1 MSTALE
7 TSQMLAILNSK
18 LDLLPGQI
26 AQAVDQRLGRL
37 EHKMDRIEQTMSQ
50 KIDDV
55 VVTQKTE
62 MDKLKKSLRQVQKD
76 VGGTAEEVSRLVNV
90 TSLAETK
97 TKVAVLEVKAA
108 LEDKVDDLRA
118 DFAGLKNELLHTV
131 SDAVQR
137 SKNEVKEQ
145 VTKSRKR

>member
-1 MSTALE
+1 MS
-7 TSQMLAILNSK
+7 K
-18 LDLLPGQI
+18 
-26 AQAVDQRLGRL
+26 
-37 EHKMDRIEQTMSQ
+37 Q
-50 KIDDV
+50 K
-55 VVTQKTE
+55 E
-62 MDKLKKSLRQVQKD
+62 MEKIKKSLKLGQKD
-76 VGGTAEEVSRLVNV
+76 LGSTVEEVYRLVNV